1 MPFARRARIERLRD
15 ARVRSLVRYAAATVP
30 HYRDAFRRLSLD
42 PRDIRTAADLERL
55 PLIRKEDLQRDPE
68 RFVSTS
74 WLGRRS
80 VEFVTSGTTGQRGR
94 VLHDPLSLL
103 ANIAWGER
111 EREVVTNLIGRAAG
125 YREAII
131 GYPSG
136 TIEKVWQFYRETT
149 YVPTRPDRLVLS
161 VESPLRENVEA
172 VNRFGPDVLAT
183 FGSYLEALSR
193 AVAAGGAALRQPRLL
208 LYGAESLLPPARRDI
223 EAVLGA
229 PVLANYNAVEAFK
242 IGFMCEERA
251 GYHVHEDLAHLRIAD
266 ADGRTV
272 PDHEPGC
279 IVLSNLVNRGTVLLN
294 YRLSDVAAWAPAP
307 CRCGRSFRLL
317 GEIEGRIEDLLTL
330 ANGESPASARRL
342 GGRQAPGRDHPVP
355 ARPAGAGPLPAEARD
370 RGRGFVRAGRRA
382 GDAADGRSAR
392 RRVDGGEGRHGA
404 LRRAAARRRRQGQ
417 ARRRAEAGS
426 ELQRLPVAAAT
437 GSQLQRLP
445 VAGQLQVA
453 APRVAPADRR
463 AHGAF
468 PVDRPGARAAVEL
481 LVVEQRLQH
490 VFDAGDLDRQ
500 RDRYVASVRGE
511 RQRRSG
517 VKRTSSGPNVRVL
530 PSAPRSVPPAHSA
543 PLAPLPGAHAERHQ
557 RAAVVEVEA
566 DPVPADRLGA
576 P

>member
-1 MPFARRARIERLRD
+1 MIAGLLRRGAGNAYVLSQLPGQRRMPFARRARIERLRD

-30 HYRDAFRRLSLD
+30 HYRDAFRQLSLD

-111 EREVVTNLIGRAAG
+111 EREVVTNLIGRTAG
-125 YREAII
+125 YREAVI

-161 VESPLRENVEA
+161 VQSPLHENVEA

-272 PDHEPGC
+272 PDGEQGC
-279 IVLSNLVNRGTVLLN
+279 VVLSNLVNRGTVLLN
-294 YRLSDVAAWAPAP
+294 YRLSDVAASAPGP
-307 CRCGRSFRLL
+307 CRCGRNFRLL

-330 ANGESPASARRL
+330 ANGEVLHPRAVWAVVKPRAEIIQYQL
-342 GGRQAPGRDHPVP
+342 VQQAPDRYLLKLVTADEDSFARVAAPVT
-355 ARPAGAGPLPAEARD
+355 RQMEDLLGAGSTAAKVDTVRCAELPRE
-370 RGRGFVRAGRRA
+370 GGGKVRL
-382 GDAADGRSAR
+382 
-392 RRVDGGEGRHGA
+392 VVA
-404 LRRAAARRRRQGQ
+404 LRR
-417 ARRRAEAGS
+417 
-426 ELQRLPVAAAT
+426 
-437 GSQLQRLP
+437 
-445 VAGQLQVA
+445 
-453 APRVAPADRR
+453 
-463 AHGAF
+463 
-468 PVDRPGARAAVEL
+468 
-481 LVVEQRLQH
+481 
-490 VFDAGDLDRQ
+490 
-500 RDRYVASVRGE
+500 
-511 RQRRSG
+511 
-517 VKRTSSGPNVRVL
+517 
-530 PSAPRSVPPAHSA
+530 
-543 PLAPLPGAHAERHQ
+543 
-557 RAAVVEVEA
+557 
-566 DPVPADRLGA
+566 
-576 P
+576 